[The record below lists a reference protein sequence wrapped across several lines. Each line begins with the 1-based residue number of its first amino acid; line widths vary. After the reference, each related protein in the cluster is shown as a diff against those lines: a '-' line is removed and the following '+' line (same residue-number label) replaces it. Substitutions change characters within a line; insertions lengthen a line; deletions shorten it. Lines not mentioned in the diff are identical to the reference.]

1 MAYWRNPVLQTAIR
15 TKVPLETT
23 SQLKSS
29 LPQPSTGWKLCQ
41 LQGNDFM
48 LQYDI
53 HLQYSDTHIDESAR
67 LIACVYIFPFGLPK
81 HLYFPDHW
89 KSAHFSSSSNVWASS
104 QCREHVC
111 CTSTYSH
118 LFCTKPAES
127 KLKWNRIEGKLYKK
141 IVYVVA

>member
-89 KSAHFSSSSNVWASS
+89 KSAHFLNSFRLMYRLLLNGVSTCVALLLTHTNFVRNLPRASWS
-104 QCREHVC
+104 ETELRV
-111 CTSTYSH
+111 S
-118 LFCTKPAES
+118 FTK
-127 KLKWNRIEGKLYKK
+127 N
-141 IVYVVA
+141 